1 MIAGAVSIFILW
13 RFVELTDV
21 VFSQSNIMDIFNSI
35 ACNAALLIQQPK
47 SPLSTHALHNI
58 EQGMALMTLAY
69 TSSPRGRDQQFLK
82 KCKKLE
88 MEAKASLKSANALP
102 IVSGMSTLLDTGQP
116 AFSGM
121 NGIGGGMYYDALDG
135 TGGTGDMDFNAW
147 IAQMVNDEDFGQ

>member
-1 MIAGAVSIFILW
+1 
-13 RFVELTDV
+13 
-21 VFSQSNIMDIFNSI
+21 MDIFNSI

-58 EQGMALMTLAY
+58 ELGMELMTLAY

-88 MEAKASLKSANALP
+88 MEARASLKNANALR
-102 IVSGMSTLLDTGQP
+102 IDTVEP
-116 AFSGM
+116 AFGDV
-121 NGIGGGMYYDALDG
+121 NVFGGGMYYDALDG
-135 TGGTGDMDFNAW
+135 TGGTGDVDFNAW